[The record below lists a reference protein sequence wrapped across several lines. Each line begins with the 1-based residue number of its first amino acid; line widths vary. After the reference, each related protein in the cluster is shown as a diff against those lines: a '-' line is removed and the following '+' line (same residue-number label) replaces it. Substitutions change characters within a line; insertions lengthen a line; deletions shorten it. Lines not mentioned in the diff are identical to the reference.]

1 MAERVEVSW
10 VDDIDGSTAEH
21 TLTFALDGA
30 DYEIDVSARHAQQ
43 LRDLLGFYIAR
54 SRSVDPAGPRTQR
67 ERDRDRR
74 RQRTANR
81 ALTEQIRGAAQ
92 RTRRHTETPPVAKH
106 ASDHRVEDDQ
116 EPETDLL
123 PAAAAPG
130 ETGDQSQQSIQ
141 TRSPTSTSPVVP
153 VPQFSS
159 PSD

>member
-1 MAERVEVSW
+1 MVERVEVSW
-10 VDDIDGSTAEH
+10 VDDIDGSAADH

-43 LRDLLGFYIAR
+43 LRDLLSFYIAR

-74 RQRTANR
+74 RQRTTNR

-92 RTRRHTETPPVAKH
+92 RTRRTQTQPVAKQ
-106 ASDHRVEDDQ
+106 DRVEQ
-116 EPETDLL
+116 EPGTDLL
-123 PAAAAPG
+123 RAAAAPE
-130 ETGDQSQQSIQ
+130 ETGEQSQQSIQ
-141 TRSPTSTSPVVP
+141 TLSPTSTSPVVP